1 MIFAGDV
8 MQDDFKSYVARYTI
22 PEDDFLRALNR
33 EALES
38 GLPAI
43 SIAPEQG
50 SFMQILLRLIG
61 AREVVEVGTLAG
73 CSAIWMARALSG
85 DGHLRTIEISG
96 KHADF
101 AEQWIGRSDVAGR
114 IRLFRGAGDDIL
126 PKFKAGSADAF
137 FIDADKAGYPRYL
150 EQALRIVRAG
160 GLIMADNAFAF
171 GAVLEKGS
179 TDPNVESMRRFNE
192 IMAAQTGLH
201 SIIVPIADGL
211 WVSVKR

>member
-1 MIFAGDV
+1 MIFAGEV
-8 MQDDFKSYVARYTI
+8 MQDDFKNYVARFTM
-22 PEDDFLRALNR
+22 PEDDFLRALKR
-33 EALES
+33 EALEA

-73 CSAIWMARALSG
+73 YSAVWMARALPG
-85 DGHLRTIEISG
+85 DGRLRTIEISG

-101 AEQWIGRSDVAGR
+101 AEEWIGRSDVAGR
-114 IRLFRGAGDDIL
+114 IRLFRGAGSDIL

-137 FIDADKAGYPRYL
+137 LIDADKAGYPRYL
-150 EQALRIVRAG
+150 DQALRIVRAG

-171 GAVLEKGS
+171 GHVLEKGS

-192 IMAAQTGLH
+192 IMAAQTGLQ
-201 SIIVPIADGL
+201 SIIVPIGDGL